1 MNATESTFKLPSVI
15 TEHTA
20 LAPLESLRSP
30 KTFGQISFPN
40 ERDSIARSEFNDIAL
55 DDDPYFPVPLTAQ
68 PGMPDSQPPDED
80 DITTASRSRVPSL
93 SSTLQDLKVSM
104 PLKSHRKTVSTT
116 TIRSTHEG
124 NGPSLVSRL
133 DFQEG
138 NRASVDGQMKLQEE
152 FARLQ
157 EMETKDHN
165 PTETSIDWGESVL
178 VAMICFFIILF
189 HLEFWGAVISGM
201 FIYSVSIFR
210 VNRRQPRL
218 SRIRF

>member
-1 MNATESTFKLPSVI
+1 MNASESTFKLPPVI

-20 LAPLESLRSP
+20 LDPLDSLRSP
-30 KTFGQISFPN
+30 RTLGQKSFPS

-68 PGMPDSQPPDED
+68 PGVSDSYPQQPPDED

-93 SSTLQDLKVSM
+93 SSTLQDLRVSM
-104 PLKSHRKTVSTT
+104 SLKSHRKTVSTT
-116 TIRSTHEG
+116 TIRSTHEN
-124 NGPSLVSRL
+124 NGPSLVNRL

-138 NRASVDGQMKLQEE
+138 NVARASVDGQMKLQEE

-165 PTETSIDWGESVL
+165 QTESNIDWGE
-178 VAMICFFIILF
+178 
-189 HLEFWGAVISGM
+189 
-201 FIYSVSIFR
+201 Y
-210 VNRRQPRL
+210 
-218 SRIRF
+218 

>member
-1 MNATESTFKLPSVI
+1 MNATESTFVLPSVI

-20 LAPLESLRSP
+20 LDPLESLRSP
-30 KTFGQISFPN
+30 QTFGQTSFPS

-93 SSTLQDLKVSM
+93 SSTLQDLRVSM

-124 NGPSLVSRL
+124 NGPSLVTRL

-138 NRASVDGQMKLQEE
+138 NVARASVDGQMKLQEE

-165 PTETSIDWGESVL
+165 PTESTIDWGECTACRHKL
-178 VAMICFFIILF
+178 LYHLF

-201 FIYSVSIFR
+201 FHQWYFSS
-210 VNRRQPRL
+210 
-218 SRIRF
+218 